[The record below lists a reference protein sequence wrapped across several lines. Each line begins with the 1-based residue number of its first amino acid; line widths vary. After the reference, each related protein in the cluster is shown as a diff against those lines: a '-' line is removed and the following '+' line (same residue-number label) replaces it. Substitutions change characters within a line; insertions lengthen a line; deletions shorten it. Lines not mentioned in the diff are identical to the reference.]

1 MTRKYTFCLVL
12 IFVVGCT
19 SGDIPSV
26 ESTPAQTNNDTNI
39 NVMKEHFAQIETWL
53 KSNAPDLANLF
64 NPPATDAEIAA
75 FEQKHNLVFPPE
87 LKQLY
92 LVHNGEK
99 SESDGIFGCWKLLP
113 LERVSDEIELMDH
126 EGRIPILLSG
136 GSDSYYVKSFDESK
150 PDTKL
155 YECWHEQPDEK
166 TIIAQSLND
175 YFTEFNKK
183 LIDGQYV
190 LDPDSDN
197 PLKALV
203 DKDEL

>member
-1 MTRKYTFCLVL
+1 
-12 IFVVGCT
+12 
-19 SGDIPSV
+19 
-26 ESTPAQTNNDTNI
+26 
-39 NVMKEHFAQIETWL
+39 
-53 KSNAPDLANLF
+53 
-64 NPPATDAEIAA
+64 
-75 FEQKHNLVFPPE
+75 
-87 LKQLY
+87 
-92 LVHNGEK
+92 
-99 SESDGIFGCWKLLP
+99 
-113 LERVSDEIELMDH
+113 MDH